1 MFRFPALFSTL
12 PVCRVWRFLSLLVA
26 WLLCVGVL
34 QAQTVYG
41 DYKVLGT
48 GADAGVSFE
57 FLASVPPL
65 TPGLSTTFD
74 LIACTVPSGE
84 DCGTGVGQVGYSAGG
99 GVIRLTTAGMNGKTR
114 TWEFPSLLH
123 SGVYIALAGSG
134 AEPGYVIV
142 SGADAT
148 AGQPQSNAT
157 GSAFQFPLEVTV
169 TNSAPSYQGNVTVTL
184 TAPGSGPSASFPDS
198 GLATTDITG
207 RASLTPTAN
216 SIPGAYQITATAVV
230 GGSTFQTSFVA
241 ANVNADD
248 A

>member
-1 MFRFPALFSTL
+1 MFRFPALFSMP

-114 TWEFPSLLH
+114 TWNFLPSCTAAFI
-123 SGVYIALAGSG
+123 SRWPAQARN
-134 AEPGYVIV
+134 PGTSLCLVQTLQPA
-142 SGADAT
+142 SHRAT
-148 AGQPQSNAT
+148 PPVPR
-157 GSAFQFPLEVTV
+157 F
-169 TNSAPSYQGNVTVTL
+169 
-184 TAPGSGPSASFPDS
+184 SFRS
-198 GLATTDITG
+198 
-207 RASLTPTAN
+207 R
-216 SIPGAYQITATAVV
+216 
-230 GGSTFQTSFVA
+230 
-241 ANVNADD
+241 
-248 A
+248 